1 MAVLNFAFT
10 EIRDAEKMQVYI
22 DAAAPIMRRYGAEV
36 VVRGHYLKSLL
47 GDQKEAHIT
56 GVFRFPDMETAQ
68 RFYGCEEYLALIP
81 LREQAGAMTFNF
93 YEE

>member
-1 MAVLNFAFT
+1 MTVLNFAFT
-10 EIRDAEKMQVYI
+10 EIRDGEKMQAYV
-22 DAAAPIMRRYGAEV
+22 DAAAPIMRKFGAEV
-36 VVRGHYLKSLL
+36 VVRGRYLKSLL
-47 GDQKEAHIT
+47 GDTKEAHIV

-68 RFYGCEEYLALIP
+68 QFYGCDEYLKLVP